1 VVYCMWGE
9 LCCVCCR
16 WTEPHSKRIKVKL
29 TVQAEVY
36 AGTVLEQ
43 QALVEF
49 VVTNKQCR
57 TCAREESALGQWVAV
72 VQLRQ
77 RGVTHRRT
85 FLLLEQL
92 IIRHHAQRDCVSLKP
107 APQGID
113 FFFTERGA
121 AAKFVSV
128 QGSVPCAAVKESSRV
143 VVRAFLCVCVC
154 FCPPRGLSC
163 VARGTPPARRGG
175 SCAVSVFYPPAQ
187 RPVLVTKVRRGVTTT
202 GRLVVS
208 QGISHHVGTSTSAMS
223 LAISPVCKHD
233 LVALPK
239 ALARQL
245 GGVGPLLLCTRVASA
260 LRLLCPVTCA
270 EVEVRSLRRRQIL
283 IATAAIPAPPSI
295 STAILSSPL
304 PFTAV
309 SISGLL
315 GRWPPLAR
323 SS

>member
-1 VVYCMWGE
+1 MAAFFWPRGTSSLVVYCMWGE
-9 LCCVCCR
+9 LSCVCCR

-92 IIRHHAQRDCVSLKP
+92 IIRHHAQRDCVSLKS

-121 AAKFVSV
+121 AAKFVSFV
-128 QGSVPCAAVKESSRV
+128 QGAVPCAAVKESSRV
-143 VVRAFLCVCVC
+143 VVRAFLLRLCLCLFLLSPRPLVRGQLIVGELRCVC
-154 FCPPRGLSC
+154 LID
-163 VARGTPPARRGG
+163 
-175 SCAVSVFYPPAQ
+175 Y
-187 RPVLVTKVRRGVTTT
+187 
-202 GRLVVS
+202 
-208 QGISHHVGTSTSAMS
+208 
-223 LAISPVCKHD
+223 D
-233 LVALPK
+233 ALM
-239 ALARQL
+239 
-245 GGVGPLLLCTRVASA
+245 
-260 LRLLCPVTCA
+260 
-270 EVEVRSLRRRQIL
+270 RRRARNL
-283 IATAAIPAPPSI
+283 LATAPQ
-295 STAILSSPL
+295 
-304 PFTAV
+304 
-309 SISGLL
+309 
-315 GRWPPLAR
+315 
-323 SS
+323 